1 MRSVRRLPNCSRRR
15 HLVPLGSVWSAT
27 PIESEWAVEKVRN
40 LEGFRHEKLVQ
51 AILIYR
57 GQLKIR
63 LDLKIV
69 NGLLVE
75 RNVVASEH

>member
-1 MRSVRRLPNCSRRR
+1 MPSRSRSR

-27 PIESEWAVEKVRN
+27 PIESEWAVEEVRN
-40 LEGFRHEKLVQ
+40 LGGFRREKLVQ
-51 AILIYR
+51 AIFTYR

-63 LDLKIV
+63 IDSKIV